1 VNFYLLHIL
10 VDNLGGKQ
18 VPNKL
23 MVVDERIIK
32 LAKIL
37 HKELCEGQGT
47 CKTTLCKCYICRGHR
62 LCVGTKT
69 EVRKHHL

>member
-47 CKTTLCKCYICRGHR
+47 CKTTLCKWWLYFQGVQIMCGH
-62 LCVGTKT
+62 KNWS
-69 EVRKHHL
+69 